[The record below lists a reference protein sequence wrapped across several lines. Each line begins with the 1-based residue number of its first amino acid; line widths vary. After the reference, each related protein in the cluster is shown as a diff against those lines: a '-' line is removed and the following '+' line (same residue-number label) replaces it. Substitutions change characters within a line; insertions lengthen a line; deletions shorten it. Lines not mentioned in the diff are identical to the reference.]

1 MAKFPFTPQGVQDM
15 QAELY
20 ALPDDQL
27 RAIAETIRTHF
38 SGWVLDTFELDS
50 GQQQFFG
57 GLSPLFI
64 RSSADSTSL
73 AVANRLPI
81 ILVKPEVSLRTEKLI
96 RKKNNLTDGSN
107 GSGDYE
113 ASGGAGV

>member
-1 MAKFPFTPQGVQDM
+1 M

-64 RSSADSTSL
+64 QSSADSTSL
-73 AVANRLPI
+73 AVGNRLPI
-81 ILVKPEVSLRTEKLI
+81 TLVKPEASLRTEKLI
-96 RKKNNLTDGSN
+96 RKKNNLTDESN

-113 ASGGAGV
+113 ASGGLEYEIVYD